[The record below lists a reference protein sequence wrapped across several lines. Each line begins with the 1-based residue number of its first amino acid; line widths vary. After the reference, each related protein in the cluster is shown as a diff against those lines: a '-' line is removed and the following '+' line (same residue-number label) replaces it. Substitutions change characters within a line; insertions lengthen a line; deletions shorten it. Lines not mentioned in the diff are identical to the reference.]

1 MRISDWSSDVCSSDL
16 LSDVIDN
23 IAPTDTPFLSAL
35 KKDKCKSRFFE
46 WQTDSLSAA
55 ANNAQIE
62 GNDASFVAVTP
73 TTRWGNYCQISSK
86 NFVISRTENIVDKA
100 GRDKEDD
107 YQTIKKERELKR
119 DKDFA
124 LIQKSNHN
132 AGANETARS
141 TRGPG
146 GRS

>member
-1 MRISDWSSDVCSSDL
+1 MAVVTNTFTTYDAIGMRED
-16 LSDVIDN
+16 LSDVSDN

-100 GRDKEDD
+100 GRDKEVD
-107 YQTIKKERELKR
+107 YQTMKKTKELKR
-119 DKDFA
+119 HKDFA
-124 LIQKSNHN
+124 LIQNNTKN
-132 AGANETARS
+132 AGKRKHV
-141 TRGPG
+141 RKGK
-146 GRS
+146 

>member
-1 MRISDWSSDVCSSDL
+1 MRISDWSSDVCSSHL
-16 LSDVIDN
+16 LSDFIDN
-23 IAPTDTPFLSAL
+23 IAPTDTPCLPIV
-35 KKDKCKSRFFE
+35 KKDKCKARCFE
-46 WQTDSLSAA
+46 WQTDSLSDA

-100 GRDKEDD
+100 GRDKEVD
-107 YQTIKKERELKR
+107 YQTMKKTKELKR

-124 LIQKSNHN
+124 LIQNSTYN
-132 AGANETARS
+132 AGATATAR
-141 TRGPG
+141 
-146 GRS
+146 

>member
-1 MRISDWSSDVCSSDL
+1 MAVVTNTFTSYDAIGMRED

-62 GNDASFVAVTP
+62 GNDASLVAVTP
-73 TTRWGNYCQISSK
+73 TNRCGNYCQISST
-86 NFVISRTENIVDKA
+86 NFVISSTENIVDKA
-100 GRDKEDD
+100 VSDKEGENK
-107 YQTIKKERELKR
+107 TMKKPKELRREQ
-119 DKDFA
+119 D
-124 LIQKSNHN
+124 
-132 AGANETARS
+132 
-141 TRGPG
+141 
-146 GRS
+146 